1 MWLETKNL
9 ESGYGHIRVLHQ
21 VSMGVNAG
29 EIVALIGA
37 NGAGKTTL
45 LRTISGILRRS
56 KGLITFDDRDI
67 QDWTPEKIVAA
78 GVIQVPERRQLFGA
92 MTVVDN
98 LLLGAY
104 LRRNGTIDE
113 DVARAFEMFPILKN
127 RRKQIAGT
135 LSGGEQQMLAIA
147 RG

>member
-98 LLLGAY
+98 LRLGAY

-113 DVARAFEMFPILKN
+113 DVARAF
-127 RRKQIAGT
+127 
-135 LSGGEQQMLAIA
+135 
-147 RG
+147 